1 MTLKTF
7 ITDDFLLYNET
18 AKILYHETAKDL
30 PIIDYHNHL
39 NQHEILGNKSFEN
52 LTEVWLGGDHYK
64 WRAMRANG
72 IEEAYITGDKS
83 DYEKFLAWAKT
94 VPNTFGNPLYHWTHL
109 ELLRYFNIEELLNEN
124 SAPAIWE
131 EANAKLQSGD
141 MTARTLL
148 TNKKVE
154 FVGTTDDPVD
164 DLASHIALQKE
175 DVEMTVSPSFRP
187 DKGLNIERE
196 EFSAWLK
203 QLEEVTNR
211 SIESYD
217 SFLEALAERVDFF
230 DAQGCR
236 SSDHGIERMFYA
248 EATKEEV
255 AAIFSKRLE
264 GKSLTAVEIEQYKT
278 FTLVYLGE
286 LYAEKNWAM
295 QLHMSP
301 LRNNSTRMFQQLGPD
316 AGFDSMGDYLI
327 ADKLSGFLN
336 ALDTKNKLPKTILY
350 SLNANDN
357 NILAGMAGNY
367 QSSEIAG
374 KVQFGT
380 AWWFNDTIDGMEDQ
394 MKTLANFGL
403 ISNFIGMLTD
413 SRSFLSFPR
422 HEYFRRVLCNLLG
435 TWVEE
440 GKVPNDLS
448 LLKQYVH
455 NICYGNAKRYF
466 GLE

>member
-7 ITDDFLLYNET
+7 IIDDFLLYNKT
-18 AKILYHETAKDL
+18 AKILYHEKVKGL

-39 NQHEILGNKSFEN
+39 NQHEILGNKSFDN

-72 IEEAYITGDKS
+72 IAEAYITGDKS

-124 SAPAIWE
+124 SAEAIWE
-131 EANAKLQSGD
+131 EANAKLQSDD

-148 TNKKVE
+148 ANKKVE
-154 FVGTTDDPVD
+154 FVGTTDDSVD

-175 DVEMTVSPSFRP
+175 DISMTVSPSFRP

-217 SFLEALAERVDFF
+217 HFLEALAERIDFF

-264 GKSLTAVEIEQYKT
+264 GK
-278 FTLVYLGE
+278 
-286 LYAEKNWAM
+286 
-295 QLHMSP
+295 
-301 LRNNSTRMFQQLGPD
+301 
-316 AGFDSMGDYLI
+316 
-327 ADKLSGFLN
+327 
-336 ALDTKNKLPKTILY
+336 
-350 SLNANDN
+350 
-357 NILAGMAGNY
+357 
-367 QSSEIAG
+367 
-374 KVQFGT
+374 
-380 AWWFNDTIDGMEDQ
+380 
-394 MKTLANFGL
+394 
-403 ISNFIGMLTD
+403 
-413 SRSFLSFPR
+413 
-422 HEYFRRVLCNLLG
+422 
-435 TWVEE
+435 
-440 GKVPNDLS
+440 VPNDLP

-466 GLE
+466 GLA